1 MSYLLAET
9 SHGKV
14 SYRRLGNGPRKIL
27 FFHGFPGSS
36 KQIDIFK
43 NEVEKLGLDVL
54 CFDRPGYYHTEI
66 KTSDTLSVTT
76 DIAMELVSMLG
87 WTDFEIVTVSG
98 GTPFGITIGLKYPM
112 HVKAIRVIC
121 GLGDLN
127 VPSVRKNFSALSL
140 WGLKIL
146 PIVPSSLIVKALKT
160 NPTRRNPV
168 MDFFIPASKPD
179 LEIARH
185 KGVGTSLSQSLLEA
199 LQQGFL
205 GPKQDTTAFMSN
217 WSVGSLNLSPPIH
230 FWHGDQ
236 DHVIS
241 NGVSSSMA
249 SLFPGGKMTLVKN
262 QGHVSLPVTSIGQIL
277 NFDFS
282 KST

>member
-1 MSYLLAET
+1 
-9 SHGKV
+9 
-14 SYRRLGNGPRKIL
+14 
-27 FFHGFPGSS
+27 
-36 KQIDIFK
+36 
-43 NEVEKLGLDVL
+43 
-54 CFDRPGYYHTEI
+54 
-66 KTSDTLSVTT
+66 
-76 DIAMELVSMLG
+76 
-87 WTDFEIVTVSG
+87 
-98 GTPFGITIGLKYPM
+98 M